1 MEMGLK
7 DKAACVT
14 GASRGLG
21 LAVAE
26 GLAAEGCKLALCA
39 RSAEG
44 LAAAAKSIQEK
55 YQVEVH
61 ARPVDL
67 AQSGE
72 AGRFAEE
79 VCKHFNGV
87 DILVTNAGG
96 PPAGRFED
104 FSEADWRRAVELTLL
119 PAQAL
124 ARAMLPGMRQKGWG
138 RIVNLTSVS
147 VKQPLAGLILSNS
160 IRAAVVGWAKTL
172 ADEVAADGITVNN
185 VCPGWVLT
193 ERVDALLDHQAKA
206 QGISR
211 EKALAK
217 IVSGIPM
224 GRLGEP
230 HELADLVVFLA
241 SRRASYITGVS
252 YLIDGGLHRG
262 MM

>member
-7 DKAACVT
+7 HKVACVA

-21 LAVAE
+21 RAVAE
-26 GLAAEGCKLALCA
+26 GLAAEGSKLALCA
-39 RSAEG
+39 RSGEG
-44 LAAAAKSIQEK
+44 LAAAAKAIQEK
-55 YQVEVH
+55 YQIEVY

-67 AQSGE
+67 AKSGE

-79 VCKHFNGV
+79 ICQHFGGV

-96 PPAGRFED
+96 PPAGRFEG
-104 FSEADWRRAVELTLL
+104 FSEEDWRRAVELTLL
-119 PAQAL
+119 PAQAMT
-124 ARAMLPGMRQKGWG
+124 RVVLPGMRQKGWG
-138 RIVNLTSVS
+138 RIVNMTSVS

-185 VCPGWVLT
+185 VCPGWMLT

-211 EKALAK
+211 KEALAK
-217 IVSGIPM
+217 IVSGIPL
-224 GRLGEP
+224 GRLGRPDEF
-230 HELADLVVFLA
+230 ADLVVFLA
-241 SRRASYITGVS
+241 SERASYITGVS